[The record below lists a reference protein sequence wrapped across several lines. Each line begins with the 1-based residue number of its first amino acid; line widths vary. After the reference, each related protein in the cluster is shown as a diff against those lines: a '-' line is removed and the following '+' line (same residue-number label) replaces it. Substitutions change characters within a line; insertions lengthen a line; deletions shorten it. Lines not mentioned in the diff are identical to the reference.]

1 MSKSYVIVCC
11 YGRIARFSTI
21 SISTNSNIVTGLN
34 TFGRTST
41 NTNNISYCLGGTA
54 SIFYRTLTNTDIIK
68 IVNVIC
74 A

>member
-1 MSKSYVIVCC
+1 M
-11 YGRIARFSTI
+11 
-21 SISTNSNIVTGLN
+21 TGLN